1 MYDRMVL
8 PPRAAHPPRFPELS
22 SFAPVMCYVVI
33 IVGRVMRC
41 CVWLTVPVEGRFD
54 MTKSGHHPVLELAF
68 VIDAAVDTTRARA
81 CAAADM
87 ASGAAVVQISVE
99 YSTVDHRMNVLK
111 KKSK

>member
-1 MYDRMVL
+1 
-8 PPRAAHPPRFPELS
+8 
-22 SFAPVMCYVVI
+22 
-33 IVGRVMRC
+33 
-41 CVWLTVPVEGRFD
+41 